1 MLQDGNTALMKAA
14 RNGHRGAL
22 HQLLEAKSY
31 VNEKN
36 RVSE

>member
-14 RNGHRGAL
+14 RNGHREAS
-22 HQLLEAKSY
+22 HQLLEVKPY